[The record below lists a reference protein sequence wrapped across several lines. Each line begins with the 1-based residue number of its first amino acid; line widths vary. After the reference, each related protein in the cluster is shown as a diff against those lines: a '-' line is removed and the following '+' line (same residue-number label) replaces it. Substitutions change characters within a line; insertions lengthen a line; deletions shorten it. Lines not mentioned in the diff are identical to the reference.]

1 MSELVKLIEGLG
13 SAVEEMRKSQDRSA
27 EELKKGNEALA
38 RELAEKADRANSDIG
53 DLLKAKRELE
63 AKLRL
68 QQERIEILEAVS
80 TRPGN
85 TVQAKAKDEETQAF
99 AAAFRKGFQ
108 DMEANHAYKQAQH
121 KRRELEGKAVTIG
134 TAADGGYAV
143 PEEIS
148 RAIESLILKQS
159 DIASAVKR
167 VMVGTSDYK
176 ELVSIHGTTSG
187 WVAETGSRSETNT
200 ANLRERAPTWGELYA
215 YPKVSNWSLE
225 DIFFNVVDWLVQD
238 ASQGMAVALATAIY
252 NGNGS
257 AKPTGFVNSAPTTSA
272 DYASPLRAAAV
283 YQYVPCDA
291 KSPQSV
297 NADDIID
304 LVYTLAPGY
313 RANAQFMMG
322 TATQGAVRK
331 LKDTNGQYL
340 WQPSLQAG
348 QPDRLLGYTVGTWED
363 LSNTADGFPVAF
375 GDFGRGYV
383 LAERNGVAIDRNP
396 FGTIGYTSFYIR
408 KRYGGCPLNNDA
420 VKLLKLADT

>member
-13 SAVEEMRKSQDRSA
+13 SAVDDMRKAQDRSA

-38 RELAEKADRANSDIG
+38 REFAEKADRANSDIDG
-53 DLLKAKRELE
+53 LIKAKRELE
-63 AKLRL
+63 AKLKL

-85 TVQAKAKDEETQAF
+85 TVQAKANDEEKAAF

-108 DMEANHAYKQAQH
+108 DMEANHAYKQAQV
-121 KRRELEGKAVTIG
+121 KRREVEGKAVTIG

-159 DIASAVKR
+159 DIASAVKN
-167 VMVGTSDYK
+167 VTVGTSDYK

-187 WVAETGSRSETNT
+187 WVAETGSRAETGT

-238 ASQGMAVALATAIY
+238 ASQGMSVALATAIY

-257 AKPTGFVNSAPTTSA
+257 AKPTGFVNTAPTTSL

-283 YQYVPCDA
+283 VQYVPCNA
-291 KSPQSV
+291 LSPQSV

-304 LVYTLAPGY
+304 LVYSLAPGY

-322 TATQGAVRK
+322 TATQGHVRK

-375 GDFGRGYV
+375 GDFGRAYV
-383 LAERNGVAIDRNP
+383 LAQRNGVAIDRNP

-408 KRYGGCPLNNDA
+408 KRYGGCVLNNDA
-420 VKLLKLADT
+420 VKLLKLADS